1 MNAQL
6 WYIHIMKYYHV
17 IKKEETTDAC
27 KDMNESQKPYAECKE
42 SYTKEYTDVWFY
54 LYKSLE

>member
-1 MNAQL
+1 
-6 WYIHIMKYYHV
+6 MKYYHV

-42 SYTKEYTDVWFY
+42 SYTKEYTDV
-54 LYKSLE
+54 